1 MSCCND
7 HRLSGQAEAL
17 DHWAATLE
25 TYANDIDAMI
35 SRGMYRGKF
44 KLVEQGRRDEQ
55 RKIEALKIVSCGGCG
70 QTDPIKRC
78 VGCVYDFGDASSA
91 WVRSAD

>member
-1 MSCCND
+1 MTSIRDPRYYDRKGVHSYDVEVFIAGSSKERATYDVIANNRD
-7 HRLSGQAEAL
+7 QAAR
-17 DHWAATLE
+17 
-25 TYANDIDAMI
+25 I
-35 SRGMYRGKF
+35 
-44 KLVEQGRRDEQ
+44 VERDGQ

-78 VGCVYDFGDASSA
+78 VGCVHDFGDASSA